1 VPAGEERPLIL
12 DISTT
17 ITAMGKIQAAA
28 REGKPIP
35 AGWALDENG
44 APTTDAAKTKTVVP
58 IAGPKGYG
66 LAVMIEAF
74 AALLA
79 GANYGAGIGAP
90 NKGEH
95 ENTGFAM
102 ILVDVEKF
110 MPVETF
116 KANVDAYIRSIKGS
130 RKAEGVQEILMPGEL
145 EYKRYQQYMRDGYDV
160 SEALAKELV
169 GYAVRFGLV
178 PDGTDFE
185 TFVRGL

>member
-1 VPAGEERPLIL
+1 
-12 DISTT
+12 
-17 ITAMGKIQAAA
+17 M
-28 REGKPIP
+28 
-35 AGWALDENG
+35 DENG

-102 ILVDVEKF
+102 ILVDVEKIH
-110 MPVETF
+110 
-116 KANVDAYIRSIKGS
+116 AG
-130 RKAEGVQEILMPGEL
+130 
-145 EYKRYQQYMRDGYDV
+145 RDLQGQCRCIYPLHQGQPQGRRCAGDPH
-160 SEALAKELV
+160 A
-169 GYAVRFGLV
+169 R
-178 PDGTDFE
+178 
-185 TFVRGL
+185 

>member
-1 VPAGEERPLIL
+1 
-12 DISTT
+12 
-17 ITAMGKIQAAA
+17 M
-28 REGKPIP
+28 
-35 AGWALDENG
+35 
-44 APTTDAAKTKTVVP
+44 PTTDAAKAKTVVP

-79 GANYGAGIGAP
+79 GANYGAGI
-90 NKGEH
+90 

-110 MPVETF
+110 MPVDTF

-160 SEALAKELV
+160 SEALGKELA
-169 GYAVRFGLV
+169 GYAVQFGLA
-178 PDGTDFE
+178 PEGTDFE
-185 TFVRGL
+185 TLVRRL